1 MSSGMSRLRLL
12 VEAETRL
19 WRRVEQEL
27 RQAGLPRLAWLEALS
42 VITGRDDV
50 RLNDVAVEL
59 AITPGGATKLV
70 DAVERGGMVTR
81 HPHPTDRRVTILAAT
96 ASGRDAL
103 ARGRTVVDDCVDALW
118 PQHDLVAPLR
128 QLTENLRAAE
138 AGAMLPAEETAAR

>member
-1 MSSGMSRLRLL
+1 MTSGMSRLRLL

-42 VITGRDDV
+42 VITGREDA

-81 HPHPTDRRVTILAAT
+81 HAHPTDRRVTILAAT
-96 ASGRDAL
+96 AAGREAL
-103 ARGRTVVDDCVDALW
+103 ARGRTVVDATVEELW
-118 PQHDLVAPLR
+118 PQRDLIAPLR
-128 QLTENLRAAE
+128 ELTAKLSEAE
-138 AGAMLPAEETAAR
+138 AEAED